1 MWEFLTAIWGDIKA
15 GGTGFVLFLLLAV
28 LIAAG
33 YSMKKIWDSKIRSEE
48 ALEAE
53 RVRVA
58 NMQSQWVSNSEK
70 MVDRYSK
77 DSAEVAKALS
87 EIEKSLSF
95 INGLLS
101 KI

>member
-1 MWEFLTAIWGDIKA
+1 MWEFLTAIWGDIKS
-15 GGTGFVLFLLLAV
+15 GGIGFVLFLLLGV
-28 LIAAG
+28 ITGVG
-33 YSMKKIWDSKIRSEE
+33 YGMKKIWDAKLRSDE

-58 NMQSQWVSNSEK
+58 EMQAQWVSNSEK

-77 DSAEVAKALS
+77 DSAEVTKALS